1 MRKFE
6 DVMKS
11 PRLSV
16 IHSAENKWLTATLT
30 HPEYKPNQICIIAAW
45 NEVAIDGKPLEHV
58 SVSLARRCP
67 TWDEMSMIKDIF
79 WEDEECVIQFHPPKS
94 EYINWHP
101 YCLHMWRKPGW
112 EPELIW

>member
-1 MRKFE
+1 MRKFD
-6 DVMKS
+6 DVIKS
-11 PRLSV
+11 PRLTI
-16 IHSAENKWLTATLT
+16 IHAEGGCLSAYLS
-30 HPEYKPNQICIIAAW
+30 HPDYKPTQIAIIAGW
-45 NEVAIDGKPLEHV
+45 NETAKDGRPLEHV

-79 WEDEECVIQFHPPKS
+79 WEDEEEVIQFHPKKS
-94 EYINWHP
+94 ENINLHP